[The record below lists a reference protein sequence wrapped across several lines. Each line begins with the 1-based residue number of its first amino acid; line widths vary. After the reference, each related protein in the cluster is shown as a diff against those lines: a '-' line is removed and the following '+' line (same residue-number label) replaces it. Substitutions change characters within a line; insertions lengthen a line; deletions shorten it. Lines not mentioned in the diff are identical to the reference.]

1 MADSLLK
8 GEAHSLK
15 QEEIELKFAEV
26 SQKSPEENEQ
36 KSLEAVKEDDL
47 KSAEQS
53 KTETVIIVKQ
63 KMPFGND
70 SEQELQDL

>member
-15 QEEIELKFAEV
+15 QEEIELKSSQV

-36 KSLEAVKEDDL
+36 ESLEAVKEDDL

>member
-1 MADSLLK
+1 MTEPTLK
-8 GEAHSLK
+8 VEAHSLK